1 MVDTVAPSGAD
12 TKDPSIAPPSAAP
25 PQNDVGELLRVM
37 EQNCKAFVRT
47 VAVLTSFGARL
58 DAIEKRLTVLEGE
71 GITDNMD
78 APAPTSSKRVLRRE
92 GST

>member
-1 MVDTVAPSGAD
+1 MSDILAPSGAD
-12 TKDPSIAPPSAAP
+12 TKDPSIVPPSAAP
-25 PQNDVGELLRVM
+25 PPNDVGELLRVM

-47 VAVLTSFGARL
+47 VAVLTSFGERL

-71 GITDNMD
+71 GVTNEMD
-78 APAPTSSKRVLRRE
+78 APTSSKRVLRGG

>member
-1 MVDTVAPSGAD
+1 MSHVPQEPTTGQTTD
-12 TKDPSIAPPSAAP
+12 PSAAP
-25 PQNDVGELLRVM
+25 PPNDVGELLRVM

-47 VAVLTSFGARL
+47 VAVLTSFGERL

-71 GITDNMD
+71 GVTDEMSE
-78 APAPTSSKRVLRRE
+78 PAPTSSKRVLRGG